1 MPRTL
6 QPACTGPVS
15 VVTQSRMDEAS
26 SAAIRRVLS
35 ETPPKSID
43 GPSMIPAAVML
54 LLYPKGG
61 DYCVLLNKRTQLV
74 EHHKGEI
81 SFPGGRMDDEDES
94 LLDTALRET
103 HEEMGIEP
111 GDVRVLGRVDDMP
124 TNSNYLMSTFVGT
137 IPYPYDFAPS
147 EFEVAEIL
155 EAPIS
160 ELTDPRSFRFEVR
173 TIQGQPLECPEFNY
187 QGHRIWGATGRVLNN
202 FLRKLGKVPVE
213 EAPWRKSHFKT

>member
-6 QPACTGPVS
+6 QAACVGPVP
-15 VVTQSRMDEAS
+15 VVAQGRMDEVS
-26 SAAIRRVLS
+26 SSAIRRVLS
-35 ETPPKSID
+35 ESPHRSIED
-43 GPSMIPAAVML
+43 PSMIPAAVML
-54 LLYPKGG
+54 LLYPKGD

-81 SFPGGRMDDEDES
+81 SFPGGRMDDEDAS

-103 HEEMGIEP
+103 HEEMGIDP
-111 GDVRVLGRVDDMP
+111 DDVRVLGRVDDMP

-160 ELTDPRSFRFEVR
+160 ELTDPRSFTFEVR
-173 TIQGQPLECPEFNY
+173 TFQGQPLECPEFNY
-187 QGHRIWGATGRVLNN
+187 RGHRVWGATGRVLNN
-202 FLRKLGKVPVE
+202 FLRKLDKVPDE
-213 EAPWRKSHFKT
+213 EASWRKSRR

>member
-6 QPACTGPVS
+6 QAACVGPVP
-15 VVTQSRMDEAS
+15 VVAQGRMDEVS
-26 SAAIRRVLS
+26 SSAIRRVLS
-35 ETPPKSID
+35 ESPHRSIED
-43 GPSMIPAAVML
+43 PSMIPAAVML
-54 LLYPKGG
+54 LLYPKGD

-81 SFPGGRMDDEDES
+81 SFPGGRMDDEDAS

-103 HEEMGIEP
+103 HEEMGIDP
-111 GDVRVLGRVDDMP
+111 DDVRVLGRVDDMP

-160 ELTDPRSFRFEVR
+160 ELTDPRSFTFEVR
-173 TIQGQPLECPEFNY
+173 AFQGQPLECPEFNY
-187 QGHRIWGATGRVLNN
+187 RGHRVWGATGRVLNN
-202 FLRKLGKVPVE
+202 FLRKLDKVPDE
-213 EAPWRKSHFKT
+213 EASWRKSRR